1 MCGRLK
7 SGEYAVRGDVS
18 SQFITGLLFA
28 LPLLDGDSRLEVNGA
43 FESAS
48 YIDLTMEVLAAFGI
62 VVERRENT
70 FYIRGG
76 QTYASADYTVE
87 GDCSNAAFLDAFNL
101 LGGDVKVQSLS
112 AKTAQGD
119 RVYMDFYRRLA
130 AGERQFDLSD
140 CPDLGPVM
148 MALAAVKG
156 GAVFTGSAR
165 LRLKESD
172 RGVAMARELAKCG
185 IAVTVEENTI
195 IVSEGAL
202 QTPTEP
208 FNGHND
214 HRIVMALSLIS
225 SLVGGSIDG
234 AQAVA
239 KSFPDYF
246 DVLRSLGVEVIVE

>member
-1 MCGRLK
+1 MNRLNEN
-7 SGEYAVRGDVS
+7 SFQGDK
-18 SQFITGLLFA
+18 A
-28 LPLLDGDSRLEVNGA
+28 
-43 FESAS
+43 
-48 YIDLTMEVLAAFGI
+48 YIDFFKKLKKGYSVI
-62 VVERRENT
+62 D
-70 FYIRGG
+70 I
-76 QTYASADYTVE
+76 SA
-87 GDCSNAAFLDAFNL
+87 
-101 LGGDVKVQSLS
+101 
-112 AKTAQGD
+112 
-119 RVYMDFYRRLA
+119 
-130 AGERQFDLSD
+130 